1 MLSTTTND
9 MRRSSPQRAKGR
21 ARMLQTAVLALAC
34 TAVATPGLARSA
46 ARDAFDGN
54 WSVLIMTQNGPC
66 DPSLRYG
73 VQISNGQVIN
83 NGAAAVDIQG
93 RVNPSGMVRV
103 NVQAGGQWASGSGRL
118 NLARGGGVWQ
128 GQGSA
133 GACSGTWVAQ
143 RRSAGIAAGPGG
155 QIAQAPGGPIY
166 NFVPPPG
173 PVAEAPGGP
182 IYNFVPPPG
191 PMAEAPGAPQ
201 AQSQDAAAYCAERFR
216 TYDPASG
223 TYMGYDGMRHP
234 CP

>member
-1 MLSTTTND
+1 MLSTTIKD
-9 MRRSSPQRAKGR
+9 MRLSNSRPAKGR
-21 ARMLQTAVLALAC
+21 ARTLQAAVLALAC
-34 TAVATPGLARSA
+34 AAIATPALARSS
-46 ARDAFDGN
+46 ARNAFDGD
-54 WSVLIMTQNGPC
+54 WSVVIMTQNGAC
-66 DPSLRYG
+66 DQSLRYG
-73 VQISNGQVIN
+73 VQISNGAVLN

-118 NLARGGGVWQ
+118 DLARGGGVWQ

-143 RRSAGIAAGPGG
+143 RRSMGTAAAAESGARV
-155 QIAQAPGGPIY
+155 AQAP
-166 NFVPPPG
+166 N
-173 PVAEAPGGP
+173 GP

-191 PMAEAPGAPQ
+191 PMGQPMGEAPQ
-201 AQSQDAAAYCAERFR
+201 AQSQGAAAYCAGRFR

>member
-1 MLSTTTND
+1 MLSTTIKE
-9 MRRSSPQRAKGR
+9 MRPTSSPRAKGR

-34 TAVATPGLARSA
+34 AAMATPSLARSA
-46 ARDAFDGN
+46 ARNAFDGD
-54 WSVLIMTQNGPC
+54 WSVFIMTQDGPC

-73 VQISNGQVIN
+73 VQISNGQVVN

-93 RVNPSGMVRV
+93 RVAPSGMVRV
-103 NVQAGGQWASGSGRL
+103 NVQSGGQWASGSGRL
-118 NLARGGGVWQ
+118 DLRRGGGIWQ

-143 RRSAGIAAGPGG
+143 RRSAGAAAAAEPGA
-155 QIAQAPGGPIY
+155 QIAQAPNGPVY
-166 NFVPPPG
+166 NYVPPS
-173 PVAEAPGGP
+173 
-182 IYNFVPPPG
+182 G